1 MRRYALV
8 MVLLAVSGM
17 VRAQDLASFTVEDAL
32 RIAEVANPVFSPDGD
47 YIVYDVTTA
56 NLEADETTSDLWRVA
71 WTGEGPRPLTRTPET
86 SEWRPAFSADGR
98 RIYFLSDAARDES
111 TQLWRISAKGGR
123 AKQISHLPGGISD
136 FVLAPDGRRA
146 IVVAEVGKTVGADP
160 ERTAPVIVI
169 DRFQFKEDGRGWLDD
184 RRQHL
189 FLLDL
194 DSGKATQLTSGDFD
208 HWLPSWSPD
217 GKEIAF
223 VSKRRGDT
231 DRNLDFDV
239 FVMPPE
245 PGAEARKVSDFPGTD
260 VDPYWD
266 SRPAWSP
273 DSRKLAWLQSAED
286 KWIYYAPWQ
295 LVVADLET
303 GALSTPARIDRNFT
317 KPRWSTDGS
326 HILALLEEDRDT
338 WLVSVDPATDRME
351 RLTSGSRF
359 AYDFALSPQGRIVV
373 LDGNVTRPNEISAIE
388 PEGLRPLTAHNAWL
402 EGRRLGEIRDISFMS
417 GGQDIHGMLLLPP
430 GHVPGERLPTILRIH
445 GGPVYQSSHEF
456 MADWQLYAANG
467 YAVLAVNPRG
477 SSGRGFDFAR
487 AIYADWGGVDV
498 EDVLAGVD
506 HAIASGIS
514 DPERLGVGGWSYGGI
529 LTDYVIASD
538 SRFKAA
544 ISGAGMANV
553 LALYGSDQYS
563 REYELELG
571 TPWGNR
577 EVYERLSYPFLHADR
592 IRTPTLFQCAESDFN
607 VPCIGSE
614 QMYQALRSL
623 GIETGL
629 VIYPGENHGLKVP
642 SYLADR
648 LRRNLAWYDRFLK
661 GDQSPDRP

>member
-1 MRRYALV
+1 MRIYALV
-8 MVLLAVSGM
+8 VLLVAAAGPAP
-17 VRAQDLASFTVEDAL
+17 AQDPARFTVEDAMRL
-32 RIAEVANPVFSPDGD
+32 AEVANPAFSPDGTT
-47 YIVYDVTTA
+47 IVYDVSTA
-56 NLEADETTSDLWRVA
+56 NSEADEITSDLWQVA
-71 WTGEGPRPLTRTPET
+71 WAGAAPRQLTRTPET
-86 SEWRPAFSADGR
+86 GEWRPAFSADGR
-98 RIYFLSDAARDES
+98 RIYFFSDAAKDES
-111 TQLWRISAKGGR
+111 TQLWRMSAKGGR
-123 AKQISHLPGGISD
+123 AKQVSDLPGGISD

-146 IVVAEVGKTVGADP
+146 IVVAEVGETVGADP
-160 ERTAPVIVI
+160 EATPPVIVI

-194 DSGKATQLTSGDFD
+194 DSGKATQLTAGDFD

-217 GKEIAF
+217 GKQIAF

-231 DRNLDFDV
+231 DRNLDSDV

-245 PGAEARKVSDFPGTD
+245 PGAAARKVSDFAGTD
-260 VDPYWD
+260 VDPYWE

-273 DSRKLAWLQSAED
+273 DSRKLVWLQSGED

-303 GALSTPARIDRNFT
+303 GALTAPARIDRNFT
-317 KPRWSTDGS
+317 RPRWSADGS
-326 HILALLEEDRDT
+326 RILALLEEDRDT
-338 WLVSVDPATDRME
+338 WLVAVDPATDRIE
-351 RLTSGSRF
+351 KLTSGSRF
-359 AYDFALSPQGRIVV
+359 AYDFALSPQGQLAV
-373 LDGNVTRPNEISAIE
+373 LDGTVERPNELSVVE
-388 PEGLRPLTAHNAWL
+388 PAGLRPLTAHNAWL
-402 EGRRLGEIRDISFMS
+402 EGRRLAEVRDIAFASE
-417 GGQDIHGMLLLPP
+417 GHEIHGMLMLPP
-430 GHVPGERLPTILRIH
+430 DHAPGERLPTVLRIH
-445 GGPVYQSSHEF
+445 GGPVYQFSHEF

-467 YAVLAVNPRG
+467 HAVLAVNPRG

-498 EDVLAGVD
+498 RDVLAGVD
-506 HAIASGIS
+506 HAVELGIS

-538 SRFKAA
+538 TRFKAA

-571 TPWGNR
+571 TPWSNP

-623 GIETGL
+623 GVETRL
-629 VIYPGENHGLKVP
+629 VIYPGENHGLAVP

-661 GDQSPDRP
+661 GAVPAARP